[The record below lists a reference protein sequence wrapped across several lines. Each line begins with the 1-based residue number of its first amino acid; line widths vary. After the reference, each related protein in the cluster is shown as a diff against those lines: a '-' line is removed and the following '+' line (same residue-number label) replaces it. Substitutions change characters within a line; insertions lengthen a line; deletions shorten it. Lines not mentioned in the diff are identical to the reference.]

1 MHLSIRWRQR
11 KYHFQTQRSKLTS
24 PDQIS
29 FSEIQQY
36 RENGYLVVKG
46 LFSESECD
54 FWAKYFTDMVER
66 GGDGWAEGG
75 VDPNDSDPLKRY
87 PRLLQPHRGDKVA
100 FDYMVDPRI
109 KRYLTS
115 FYDREPLAVQ
125 TMVYF
130 KPPGARGQALH
141 QDNRYLQAEPGTC
154 MAAWLALEDIDDEN
168 GCLEVVPGTQDM
180 PMVCT
185 EKADTSKSF
194 SDVVINL
201 PGMTAIPVH
210 MKKGDVIFF
219 NGSLVHGSG
228 PNQSKTRFRRIM
240 VGHYIEGKADQV
252 AKYYFPVFRM
262 DGTQVDGLTSVDK
275 GGPCGV
281 PVLENGQLTFRSEGI
296 SGVVSGPH

>member
-1 MHLSIRWRQR
+1 MTSFEPISESDVATYLSQ
-11 KYHFQTQRSKLTS
+11 
-24 PDQIS
+24 
-29 FSEIQQY
+29 
-36 RENGYLVVKG
+36 GYLVVQK
-46 LFSESECD
+46 LFTDDECD

-75 VDPNDSDPLKRY
+75 VDPNDEDPLKRY

-109 KRYLTS
+109 NRYLSS

-154 MAAWLALEDIDDEN
+154 MAAWLALEDIDLEN

-185 EKADTSKSF
+185 EPADLTKSF
-194 SDVVINL
+194 SGVVINL
-201 PGMTAIPVH
+201 PGMTPVPVL

-219 NGSLVHGSG
+219 NGSVVHGSG
-228 PNQSKTRFRRIM
+228 PNHSTRFRRIM
-240 VGHYIEGKADQV
+240 VGHYIEGKSEQV
-252 AKYYFPVFRM
+252 SKYYFPVYRM
-262 DGTQVDGLTSVDK
+262 DGSEVEGLTSIDE

-281 PVLENGQLTFRSEGI
+281 PVYENGKLSIKFDGATATA
-296 SGVVSGPH
+296 SGPH